1 MVRIDRVIL
10 FVRLYLGTIPITDQ
24 TLNARAS
31 DRVFIV
37 SISDRA
43 MIKRNVILLC
53 TSDLEIEFFFLVS
66 LNTLL
71 NKESSC
77 HLPETP

>member
-24 TLNARAS
+24 TMNARAS

-43 MIKRNVILLC
+43 MIRRNVILLC
-53 TSDLEIEFFFLVS
+53 TSDLEFDFFLVS
-66 LNTLL
+66 LNKLL

-77 HLPETP
+77 HLPDTP